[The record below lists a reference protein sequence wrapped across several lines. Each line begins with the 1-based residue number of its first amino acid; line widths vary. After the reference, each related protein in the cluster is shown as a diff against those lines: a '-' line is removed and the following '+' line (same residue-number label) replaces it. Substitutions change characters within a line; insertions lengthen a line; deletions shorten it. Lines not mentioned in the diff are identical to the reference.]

1 MATETK
7 EKLIRVLQL
16 MQTTDEKTP
25 MNATQIVEKLSTEY
39 ELEGVNRKS
48 IYRDIA
54 SIIILIC
61 QSANACVFIY
71 QPLRLSSVCT
81 MSYPQS

>member
-39 ELEGVNRKS
+39 ELEGVDRRC
-48 IYRDIA
+48 IYSDF
-54 SIIILIC
+54 
-61 QSANACVFIY
+61 VFF
-71 QPLRLSSVCT
+71 LV
-81 MSYPQS
+81 

>member
-25 MNATQIVEKLSTEY
+25 MNATKIVEKLSTEY
-39 ELEGVNRKS
+39 ELEGVDRKS
-48 IYRDIA
+48 T
-54 SIIILIC
+54 
-61 QSANACVFIY
+61 
-71 QPLRLSSVCT
+71 RLNSSH
-81 MSYPQS
+81 Q

>member
-1 MATETK
+1 MALANIEGYYKMATETK

-39 ELEGVNRKS
+39 
-48 IYRDIA
+48 
-54 SIIILIC
+54 
-61 QSANACVFIY
+61 
-71 QPLRLSSVCT
+71 
-81 MSYPQS
+81 

>member
-1 MATETK
+1 MALANIEGYYKMATETK

-39 ELEGVNRKS
+39 DFRTGKLKLCWMQYSRQ
-48 IYRDIA
+48 D
-54 SIIILIC
+54 
-61 QSANACVFIY
+61 VF
-71 QPLRLSSVCT
+71 Q
-81 MSYPQS
+81 

>member
-39 ELEGVNRKS
+39 ELEGVPATSVRP
-48 IYRDIA
+48 
-54 SIIILIC
+54 
-61 QSANACVFIY
+61 ANCLPTA
-71 QPLRLSSVCT
+71 
-81 MSYPQS
+81 